1 MEKQYYSAPP
11 GSDISE
17 LAQKQT
23 YGIRISLLK
32 SEVPSVFKY
41 HKECRH
47 FEDLYSDTGVEIP
60 PTVSHILLRIWTK
73 VIKTE
78 MSEGKAFICFP
89 DFERAFFFSFITL
102 SSTED
107 SITSGVLLKDC
118 MVKICQH
125 SWFYAASK
133 KYILTS
139 F

>member
-78 MSEGKAFICFP
+78 MTEGKAFICFP
-89 DFERAFFFSFITL
+89 DFERAFFF
-102 SSTED
+102 
-107 SITSGVLLKDC
+107 LLLHFLAQR
-118 MVKICQH
+118 IQSH
-125 SWFYAASK
+125 LEF
-133 KYILTS
+133 